1 MANIKDLIKIL
12 QLSVNYEKYRDH
24 QRRKQSLGVWS
35 YSLAN
40 TIAYLGHNESLQAP
54 RVLKRYSEKMVV
66 LYLNTL
72 GSGCGLESRMQ

>member
-1 MANIKDLIKIL
+1 MANIKDLLKIL
-12 QLSVNYEKYRDH
+12 QLSAKYEKHRDH
-24 QRRKQSLGVWS
+24 QRREQSRGVWS
-35 YSLAN
+35 SSLAN
-40 TIAYLGHNESLQAP
+40 TVAYLGHSESLQAP

>member
-1 MANIKDLIKIL
+1 MANIKDLVKIL
-12 QLSVNYEKYRDH
+12 QLSVNYEKHRDH
-24 QRRKQSLGVWS
+24 ERRKQSFGVWS

-40 TIAYLGHNESLQAP
+40 TIAYLGHSEFLQAP

-72 GSGCGLESRMQ
+72 VQDVV